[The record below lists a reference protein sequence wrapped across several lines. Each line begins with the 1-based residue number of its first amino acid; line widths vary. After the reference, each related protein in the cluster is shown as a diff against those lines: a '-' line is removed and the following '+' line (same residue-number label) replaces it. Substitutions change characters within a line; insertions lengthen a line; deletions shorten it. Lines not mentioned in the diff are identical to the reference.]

1 MIRRSLSL
9 IVICAVA
16 TLLWSL
22 EAQTTSPGSPP
33 ASQEQVWPPAGVVRA
48 CQCERDPVLVKD
60 KKPHYTKAA
69 MSARIQGTVE
79 MEAVVETNGKV
90 GEVRVVRSLDKDY
103 GLDDEAVKAVKQWK
117 FKPLTAKDGNAVP
130 VLVQMEISFWLHR

>member
-1 MIRRSLSL
+1 
-9 IVICAVA
+9 
-16 TLLWSL
+16 
-22 EAQTTSPGSPP
+22 
-33 ASQEQVWPPAGVVRA
+33 
-48 CQCERDPVLVKD
+48 
-60 KKPHYTKAA
+60 